1 MSSLPV
7 FVGLDYHQESVQV
20 CVLDKDGQQLG
31 NRAYPNDWQTIAREV
46 HKHSRIVRAAIEAC
60 CGAANL
66 AEELVSKAGWSVD
79 LAHPGFVSRMKQN
92 PDKTDYSDGRLLADL
107 ERVGYLPRV
116 WLAPHE
122 VRELRRLVRYRQQ
135 LVGERRNVKLRVGA
149 LLREERIQRP
159 ACRAWSVAWLKWLER
174 EAKLSEQSRWIVDRH
189 LSRLRDLCVHIGE
202 VEDRLRGLT
211 AQDRLVEEL
220 VSMKGIGLVTAVT
233 IRAEIGRFDR
243 FRTGKQLAH
252 FCGLSPRNASSGP
265 RQADAG
271 LIRTGNPEFRAVLIE
286 TAHRLMRFQERWRKL
301 GLALRARGKSGSL
314 VAAAIANRWMR
325 WLYHQMQPQP
335 LSA

>member
-149 LLREERIQRP
+149 LLREERIERP

-174 EAKLSEQSRWIVDRH
+174 EAKLSEQSQDCGPAFVPTPRLMCAYRGGGRSA
-189 LSRLRDLCVHIGE
+189 SRLDGA
-202 VEDRLRGLT
+202 G
-211 AQDRLVEEL
+211 
-220 VSMKGIGLVTAVT
+220 
-233 IRAEIGRFDR
+233 
-243 FRTGKQLAH
+243 
-252 FCGLSPRNASSGP
+252 SPR
-265 RQADAG
+265 
-271 LIRTGNPEFRAVLIE
+271 
-286 TAHRLMRFQERWRKL
+286 
-301 GLALRARGKSGSL
+301 
-314 VAAAIANRWMR
+314 
-325 WLYHQMQPQP
+325 
-335 LSA
+335 

>member
-116 WLAPHE
+116 WLAPRE

-149 LLREERIQRP
+149 LLREERIERP